1 VDFPHGLFDFT
12 TTGCTPGSTITLTV
26 TYPAPL
32 ARGTAYWKYGP
43 RPGPIAAGWYVLPS
57 TVAGNTVTF
66 SIADGQLGDDDLL
79 ANGTVV
85 DQGCP
90 GAPASIPT
98 LSEAAMLLLAVSLS
112 LVGLLGLRRS
122 RPALVALLAL
132 ALGVVPAAAETLGGF
147 CRQAGSTS
155 ILPITIDV
163 DPATGLATA
172 QALSASSL
180 GADRA
185 GHFASALRPDV
196 PGSRLMVTGFRS
208 TPTGPESLVTVDLQT
223 GAVQAVTGPADAFA
237 GRSLATMPG
246 LTSWTVAMVQ
256 EVTEVFDCWG
266 CGGVSVSRAV
276 TRVLAVDVASGAV
289 TNWTEAQYNTS
300 NNHSARH
307 VARVVFDVARPTV
320 AWLLQP
326 CTLAFQQQL
335 VRVDTTTTPFG
346 VLSVIDLIA
355 DFCVHAPG
363 WAGTRLFALGEE
375 GSLDTTSQLVRINTN
390 TGTVTPFGTPVAG
403 FRRSEAS
410 PYAYSGATSRLY
422 ALDVAQTSLSTW
434 NLTTGAQLVTPFTVP
449 AGCAPGGIT
458 SLAGALP

>member
-1 VDFPHGLFDFT
+1 
-12 TTGCTPGSTITLTV
+12 
-26 TYPAPL
+26 
-32 ARGTAYWKYGP
+32 
-43 RPGPIAAGWYVLPS
+43 
-57 TVAGNTVTF
+57 
-66 SIADGQLGDDDLL
+66 
-79 ANGTVV
+79 
-85 DQGCP
+85 
-90 GAPASIPT
+90 
-98 LSEAAMLLLAVSLS
+98 
-112 LVGLLGLRRS
+112 
-122 RPALVALLAL
+122 
-132 ALGVVPAAAETLGGF
+132 
-147 CRQAGSTS
+147 
-155 ILPITIDV
+155 
-163 DPATGLATA
+163 
-172 QALSASSL
+172 
-180 GADRA
+180 
-185 GHFASALRPDV
+185 
-196 PGSRLMVTGFRS
+196 MVTGFRS

-422 ALDVAQTSLSTW
+422 ALDVAQTPLSTW